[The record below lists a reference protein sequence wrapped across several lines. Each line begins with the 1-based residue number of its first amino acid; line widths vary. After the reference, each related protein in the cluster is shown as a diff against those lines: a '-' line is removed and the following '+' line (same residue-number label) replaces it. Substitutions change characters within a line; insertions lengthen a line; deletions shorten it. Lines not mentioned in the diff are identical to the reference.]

1 MYLINQN
8 SVLATG
14 TKKSQVPSAIGVF
27 LQKKH
32 TFGTPYTEMVLINP
46 KNDTDLTTFTKKD

>member
-14 TKKSQVPSAIGVF
+14 TQKKQLPSAIGVF
-27 LQKKH
+27 LEKTNMLGCKSVR
-32 TFGTPYTEMVLINP
+32 MLLIDP
-46 KNDTDLTTFTKKD
+46 KNDTNITTFTKK